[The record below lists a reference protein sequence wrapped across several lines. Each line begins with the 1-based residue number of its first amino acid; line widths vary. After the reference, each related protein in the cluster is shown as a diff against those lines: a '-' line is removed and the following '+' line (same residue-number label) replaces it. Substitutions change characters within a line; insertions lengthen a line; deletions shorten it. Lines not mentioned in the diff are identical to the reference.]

1 MAKNGLGNPFS
12 VVQRLFL
19 FQKQAKGQKLAPM
32 AKTAMLEMIQR
43 QYRIFAGKSV
53 DLLPG
58 LWDPIEARLTFKA
71 INWWDLGK

>member
-43 QYRIFAGKSV
+43 QY
-53 DLLPG
+53 
-58 LWDPIEARLTFKA
+58 
-71 INWWDLGK
+71 